1 LRQPI
6 LWLLGGLLIGIGFV
20 GAFSGGLLLM
30 LIGALVLVLTGRRY
44 RGRWRGWSAGIYAAG
59 ASIALFLSPY
69 VFTES
74 RCVQN
79 SDTGCYYTFT
89 VVVFGVALLVALL
102 GLALGV
108 MEIRRWLGSASS

>member
-6 LWLLGGLLIGIGFV
+6 LWLLGGLMIGVGFV

-30 LIGALVLVLTGRRY
+30 LIGAVLLVFTARSY
-44 RGRWRGWSAGIYAAG
+44 RGRWRGWSASIYAAG

-69 VFTES
+69 VFKES

-79 SDTGCYYTFT
+79 NDTGCYYTFT
-89 VVVFGVALLVALL
+89 LIVFGAALLLALV

-108 MEIRRWLGSASS
+108 MEIRRWRRSVSS